1 MRQFRMGETVGLFLT
16 GLNDY
21 QERLKE
27 DALKRAK
34 HLGFELDV
42 HLADND
48 AHRQINQIKTA
59 IERRAATRTTAIMVH
74 PVSDNALAAAGR
86 TAVVAGLDWVLLNRS
101 ADYLE
106 PLRQEFP
113 RQVIFTVLPDQM
125 EIGRIQGHQV
135 RALAAP
141 GERVL
146 CITGRAETWSAGL
159 RLAGLKEI
167 AGGFNPIADVDGSWT
182 EEGARRAVDDWLE
195 LEGRK
200 GRIGAFVAQNDDM
213 AVGTYQAVRDAI
225 ARWALPLKRP
235 PCRIA
240 FGCDGSPRFGQRLVR
255 ERRLACTVAVSSS
268 SGPALDWPTPRAHR
282 AGSTADPGRPAGH
295 VVPGDGGARPADR
308 LTLRVSDPMPGR
320 ARLRSPR
327 CRPRRGPARARSDR
341 PRGSPPR
348 PASAPT
354 TLARSPAPA
363 AGP

>member
-34 HLGFELDV
+34 HLGFEVDL

-48 AHRQINQIKTA
+48 AHRQINQIKSA

-106 PLRQEFP
+106 SLRQEFP
-113 RQVIFTVLPDQM
+113 RQVIFTVLPDQL
-125 EIGRIQGHQV
+125 EIGRIQGYQV

-146 CITGRAETWSAGL
+146 CITGRADTWSAGL

-167 AGGFNPIADVDGSWT
+167 AGGINPIADVDGSWT

-195 LEGRK
+195 REGRK
-200 GRIGAFVAQNDDM
+200 GPIGAFVAQNDDM
-213 AVGTYQAVRDAI
+213 ALGTYQAVRDAI
-225 ARWALPLKRP
+225 ARWALPLAAVP
-235 PCRIA
+235 IV
-240 FGCDGSPRFGQRLVR
+240 GCDGSPRFGQRLVR
-255 ERRLACTVAVSSS
+255 ERRVSCTVAVSSS
-268 SGPALDWPTPRAHR
+268 SGPATNSSARFGLRRIPSAASPVDSKQQRR
-282 AGSTADPGRPAGH
+282 RRTA
-295 VVPGDGGARPADR
+295 
-308 LTLRVSDPMPGR
+308 
-320 ARLRSPR
+320 
-327 CRPRRGPARARSDR
+327 
-341 PRGSPPR
+341 
-348 PASAPT
+348 
-354 TLARSPAPA
+354 
-363 AGP
+363 

>member
-1 MRQFRMGETVGLFLT
+1 MGETVGLFLT

-59 IERRAATRTTAIMVH
+59 IERRAATRTTAIMVC
-74 PVSDNALAAAGR
+74 PVSENALAAAGR
-86 TAVVAGLDWVLLNRS
+86 SAVVAGLDWVLLNRS

-125 EIGRIQGHQV
+125 EIGRIQGYQV

-141 GERVL
+141 GDRVL
-146 CITGRAETWSAGL
+146 CITGRADTWSAGL

-167 AGGFNPIADVDGSWT
+167 AGGINPIADVDGSWT
-182 EEGARRAVDDWLE
+182 SEGARRAVDDWLE
-195 LEGRK
+195 MEGRK
-200 GRIGAFVAQNDDM
+200 GSIGAFVAQNDDM
-213 AVGTYQAVRDAI
+213 ALGARQAVRDAI
-225 ARWALPLKRP
+225 ARWALPLAAVP
-235 PCRIA
+235 IV
-240 FGCDGSPRFGQRLVR
+240 GCDGSPRFGQRLVR

-268 SGPALDWPTPRAHR
+268 SGPALDWLHR
-282 AGSTADPGRPAGH
+282 ARTGAGTTADPGRPAGH
-295 VVPGDGGARPADR
+295 VVPGD
-308 LTLRVSDPMPGR
+308 
-320 ARLRSPR
+320 
-327 CRPRRGPARARSDR
+327 
-341 PRGSPPR
+341 
-348 PASAPT
+348 
-354 TLARSPAPA
+354 
-363 AGP
+363 

>member
-34 HLGFELDV
+34 HLGFELDI

-86 TAVVAGLDWVLLNRS
+86 TAVVAGLDWVLLSRS

-106 PLRQEFP
+106 SLRQEFP

-125 EIGRIQGHQV
+125 EIGRIQGYQV

-146 CITGRAETWSAGL
+146 CITGRADTWSAGL

-167 AGGFNPIADVDGSWT
+167 AGGINPIADVDGSWT
-182 EEGARRAVDDWLE
+182 EEGARRAVDEWLE
-195 LEGRK
+195 VEGRK
-200 GRIGAFVAQNDDM
+200 GPIGAFVAQNDDM

-225 ARWALPLKRP
+225 ARWALPLAAVP
-235 PCRIA
+235 IV
-240 FGCDGSPRFGQRLVR
+240 GCDGSPRFGQRLVR
-255 ERRLACTVAVSSS
+255 ERRLSCTVAVSSS
-268 SGPALDWPTPRAHR
+268 SGPALDWLHR
-282 AGSTADPGRPAGH
+282 ARTEQERPPTQVVLPVTSFPAMEELGRQAG
-295 VVPGDGGARPADR
+295 
-308 LTLRVSDPMPGR
+308 
-320 ARLRSPR
+320 
-327 CRPRRGPARARSDR
+327 
-341 PRGSPPR
+341 
-348 PASAPT
+348 
-354 TLARSPAPA
+354 
-363 AGP
+363 